1 MAVSAAAL
9 SVTLRSPKPMVMQS
23 KLLSANGS
31 RSALAC
37 TLATLPVKP

>member
-1 MAVSAAAL
+1 MEASAARL

-23 KLLSANGS
+23 NVLSGNGS

-37 TLATLPVKP
+37 T